1 MTVIRPLTPRLLP
14 ARLAYDFEYIA
25 NRLADPSL
33 LDHAVAV
40 CVHRAPLLAVPVSGA
55 RRGGYMSF
63 DLRILAEKTR
73 SLLEGLPGFPDLRVR
88 PSPYRDTC
96 HVVEWG
102 GQPPACDYDDAAR
115 CWFYGYSEAAVRA
128 AGQPARSP
136 AAADRSHRPPVLT

>member
-1 MTVIRPLTPRLLP
+1 MTVIRPLIPRLVP

-25 NRLADPSL
+25 SRLADPSL

-40 CVHRAPLLAVPVSGA
+40 CVHRAPLLAVPVGGA

-63 DLRILAEKTR
+63 DLLILAAKTR
-73 SLLEGLPGFPDLRVR
+73 GLLEGLPGFPNLRVR

-102 GQPPACDYDDAAR
+102 GQPPACDYDDVAR
-115 CWFYGYSEAAVRA
+115 SGFYGYSQAVVRE
-128 AGQPARSP
+128 AGQPARLA